1 MKKLIYGVALLFL
14 STGGY
19 AQSQSDNAV
28 FNGDVLFAN
37 VKKYVDLGIHRTG
50 TTTDHNTSEWL
61 GQELRSYGYEV
72 KYLEFPLKQ
81 FFLESAAVKGSGQHI
96 NAFPLWYVNDQKTTA
111 SGVLTDGRKVHENE
125 SLKNKLVYYKLSGAG
140 QIPQSV
146 IKKLNR
152 FIAAGAS
159 GVVAVS
165 ENISGE
171 IQASNAQKNR
181 TPWVIPIVLI
191 APKDSAKLLSNLNKP
206 VTITITG
213 AFKQVTAR
221 NVYGKIGN
229 GSQYV
234 VISTPISGWFTC
246 GGERGPGVATWLALA
261 KWAAQAKLP
270 YTFIFTGNSGHEL
283 AGIGANAFLEQAAP
297 PPANTQLWVH
307 LGAGIATLQWQ
318 QTTGGLKKLNQV
330 DAGRNLFYT
339 PSLKSEFETAF
350 KNVPGHKFQVEGEG
364 LGELVYVAAK
374 GYKNYAGA
382 VYSHP
387 YFHVATDDANTT
399 SPPILNEIAL
409 AFKNFIAASLSTK

>member
-1 MKKLIYGVALLFL
+1 MKKIIYPVALLL
-14 STGGY
+14 WSISGY
-19 AQSQSDNAV
+19 AQSKSNNAI
-28 FNGDVLFAN
+28 FNGDALFAN
-37 VKKYVDLGIHRTG
+37 VKKYVSLGIHRTG

-61 GQELRSYGYEV
+61 GKELKLYGYDV
-72 KYLEFPLKQ
+72 KYLDFSLKQ
-81 FFLESAAVKGSGQHI
+81 FFLESAAVKSNNQTI
-96 NAFPLWYVNDQKTTA
+96 NAFPLWYVNDKKLEATGTL
-111 SGVLTDGRKVHENE
+111 VDGRKVKDNE
-125 SLKNKLVYYKLSGAG
+125 SLKNKLVYFKLSGAG
-140 QIPQSV
+140 QLSQPT
-146 IKKLNR
+146 IKKLNQ

-171 IQASNAQKNR
+171 IQASNAQKDQ
-181 TPWVIPIVLI
+181 TPWAIPIVLV
-191 APKDSAKLLSNLNKP
+191 APKDSAKVLSGLNKP
-206 VTITITG
+206 ANISVKGT
-213 AFKQVTAR
+213 FKQVTAR

-229 GSQYV
+229 GSKYV
-234 VISTPISGWFTC
+234 VVSTPISGWFTC

-261 KWAAQAKLP
+261 KWASQAKLP

-283 AGIGANAFLEQAAP
+283 SGIGANAFLEQIAP
-297 PPANTQLWVH
+297 PASQTQLWVH

-318 QTTGGLKKLNQV
+318 QTPNGLKKLDHV

-339 PSLKSEFETAF
+339 PSLKNSFETAF
-350 KNVPGHKFQVEGEG
+350 KNVPGHKFQVEGQG

-399 SPPILNEIAL
+399 SPQILNEIAL
-409 AFKNFIAASLSTK
+409 AFKNFIQTDLSAK